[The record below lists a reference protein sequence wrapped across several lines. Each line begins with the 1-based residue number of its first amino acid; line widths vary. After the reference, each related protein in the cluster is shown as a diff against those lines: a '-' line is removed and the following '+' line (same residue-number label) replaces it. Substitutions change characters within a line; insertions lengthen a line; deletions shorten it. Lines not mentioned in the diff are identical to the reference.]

1 MQPLCH
7 CLSFKPKILDQS
19 VEALELRSGSEN
31 YGRKAANP
39 SVLDQRT
46 PSDLIRE
53 WVAVRVRKMRRTSN
67 DLQQGKC
74 DAETYDQRRGADR
87 HHGKSP
93 FGMLFDIRVHVYLR
107 GKAGFVPKAAR
118 TNTVRHRATSSY
130 FSMVWRASACP
141 QSRHS
146 KVCLTADFEV
156 AIMYMPHLGH
166 GGRRGCFGMG
176 VG

>member
-1 MQPLCH
+1 MQRLCH
-7 CLSFKPKILDQS
+7 CLSFEPKILDPRE
-19 VEALELRSGSEN
+19 EALELRSGPKN
-31 YGRKAANP
+31 YGRKAA
-39 SVLDQRT
+39 SSGVFEQRM
-46 PSDLIRE
+46 PSDLIRA

-118 TNTVRHRATSSY
+118 TNTVRHRATSLW
-130 FSMVWRASACP
+130 FGAPPRARSA
-141 QSRHS
+141 
-146 KVCLTADFEV
+146 D
-156 AIMYMPHLGH
+156 I
-166 GGRRGCFGMG
+166 RRS
-176 VG
+176 V